1 MSRLEAKFQT
11 ALIDTYHQTK
21 AETGYNALGFLQ
33 LLHNRG
39 ALGTAQYLIHQPRP
53 SEGYVKLFEYGRL
66 DLTVEAVIYDN
77 SEWHFLFTADE
88 MAVVKRRLQEYEYIP
103 KN

>member
-1 MSRLEAKFQT
+1 MSRLEAKFQA

-33 LLHNRG
+33 LLHNRKGLG
-39 ALGTAQYLIHQPRP
+39 AAQYLIHQPRP
-53 SEGYVKLFEYGRL
+53 SEGYVKLFEYKRL
-66 DLTVEAVIYDN
+66 DLTVEAIIYDN
-77 SEWHFLFTADE
+77 PEWHPLFTEEE

-103 KN
+103 RD